1 MSRDIYIHLRSVL
14 AQNDAFSTV
23 ASEIVERADSSSSS
37 NSAYTT
43 RLSIGIGVGI
53 GFLVFSAFWALAF
66 VVWTRR
72 NELKKAQKERGFI
85 DGPDDRRPPV
95 PEKDVR
101 SASRTMTIR
110 SDSDVVVD
118 QYGRR
123 WRREGG
129 GEAVDI
135 P

>member
-1 MSRDIYIHLRSVL
+1 MLRDIYIHLRSVPAPL
-14 AQNDAFSTV
+14 NKAAFSTV
-23 ASEIVERADSSSSS
+23 TSTVVQRADSESSSK
-37 NSAYTT
+37 SAYTT
-43 RLSIGIGVGI
+43 HLSIGIGLGI

-72 NELKKAQKERGFI
+72 NELKKTQKERGFI
-85 DGPDDRRPPV
+85 NEPDDRRPPV

-110 SDSDVVVD
+110 SDSDMVVD

-129 GEAVDI
+129 GEYS
-135 P
+135 